1 MRPCPGRRRKEKQC
15 ILDIVVVEWSV
26 QVGGYSI
33 LFEMFTQMLKAQF
46 IFQAE
51 CSSAFSLEVW
61 GTNEME
67 IFALLARMSGK
78 TWVPLDNDEAR
89 IAGID
94 EGRTEIERGLVC
106 EQRKFSFQPGN
117 LFSPMYFRFGPPRH
131 NFSHQFFQTESRI
144 FFVSMSPQ

>member
-1 MRPCPGRRRKEKQC
+1 
-15 ILDIVVVEWSV
+15 
-26 QVGGYSI
+26 
-33 LFEMFTQMLKAQF
+33 MLKAQF
-46 IFQAE
+46 IFQAY

-61 GTNEME
+61 GSNEME

-78 TWVPLDNDEAR
+78 TWVPLDSDEAR

-117 LFSPMYFRFGPPRH
+117 LFSPVYFRFGPPKH
-131 NFSHQFFQTESRI
+131 NFSHQFFQTIPYLFRLH
-144 FFVSMSPQ
+144 VSPVKTHEKPLALVSSQ